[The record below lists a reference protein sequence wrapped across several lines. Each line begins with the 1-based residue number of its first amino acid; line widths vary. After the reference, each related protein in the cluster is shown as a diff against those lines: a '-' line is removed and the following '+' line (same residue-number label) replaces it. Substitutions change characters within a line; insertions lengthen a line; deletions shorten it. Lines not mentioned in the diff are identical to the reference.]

1 MNIDWGPRRSSIH
14 GQKQIP
20 AAQPLPRHQA
30 SIWIARRFQDLGLF
44 WTFFH
49 DISEIICCIAEFI
62 SSTETIYS
70 GRSYNYFATRT
81 AIGFEN
87 GFKVQLWPCS
97 PVSYTI
103 IVPNLLTVRILI
115 GPFKAY
121 SGLLYELYLGP
132 MMVNIRTFGTCKLNI
147 HELAQK
153 YQIKSNSEKIYHT
166 ELTKLKMVSLDVLW
180 NCRWRARSSASGP
193 SL

>member
-1 MNIDWGPRRSSIH
+1 MARSRSQPPNPFLGIKLQFWLQEDFKIWGFLNI
-14 GQKQIP
+14 
-20 AAQPLPRHQA
+20 
-30 SIWIARRFQDLGLF
+30 
-44 WTFFH
+44 FH
-49 DISEIICCIAEFI
+49 DIAERFICCIAKFI
-62 SSTETIYS
+62 SSTETVYS
-70 GRSYNYFATRT
+70 GQSYNYFATRT

-97 PVSYTI
+97 PVPYTI

-132 MMVNIRTFGTCKLNI
+132 MMVNIRTLGTCKLNI

-153 YQIKSNSEKIYHT
+153 YQIKSNSAKKYI
-166 ELTKLKMVSLDVLW
+166 
-180 NCRWRARSSASGP
+180 RQG
-193 SL
+193 